1 MTDMS
6 GTAREAITAARNMVF
21 NLNVVFIMGFT
32 LSGSSGAGTLT
43 GHVVRTCAGLASHQF
58 RVIVWQA
65 IYLRQRDPFWT

>member
-1 MTDMS
+1 
-6 GTAREAITAARNMVF
+6 MVF

-65 IYLRQRDPFWT
+65 IYLRQRDPF